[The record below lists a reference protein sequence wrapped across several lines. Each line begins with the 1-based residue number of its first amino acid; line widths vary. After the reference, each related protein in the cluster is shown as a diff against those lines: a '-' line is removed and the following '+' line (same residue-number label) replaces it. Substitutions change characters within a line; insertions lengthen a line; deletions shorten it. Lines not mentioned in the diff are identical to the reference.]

1 MGAVAQCRETLWL
14 LAVRLGALV
23 FGFTWR
29 FANAWERESWGFVGS
44 YKWGFKSP
52 NMGHKY
58 GYPTYNPLITTHE
71 PPSRVYSKGAEMIA
85 NTILGVALIV
95 VLV

>member
-1 MGAVAQCRETLWL
+1 MPGRE
-14 LAVRLGALV
+14 RLG
-23 FGFTWR
+23 G
-29 FANAWERESWGFVGS
+29 SWVVISGVLS
-44 YKWGFKSP
+44 PP

-71 PPSRVYSKGAEMIA
+71 PPSRVYSKGAD
-85 NTILGVALIV
+85 TILGVALIV